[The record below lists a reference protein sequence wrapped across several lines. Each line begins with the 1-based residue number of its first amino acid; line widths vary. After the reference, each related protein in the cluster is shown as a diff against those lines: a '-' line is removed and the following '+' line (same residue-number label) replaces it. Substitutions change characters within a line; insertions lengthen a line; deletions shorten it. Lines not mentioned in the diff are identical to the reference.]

1 MGGGRWQ
8 KPVIE
13 ALTDYRPK
21 RNMAFPLF
29 LNFEQSY
36 KITLTMERKARVGG
50 EEHSHASGNTLTE
63 IAKYSDEIILIFMPP
78 ALSFWVKDVKIYREH
93 ILSSGVVEGSKET
106 H

>member
-1 MGGGRWQ
+1 MTNANNPGFNS
-8 KPVIE
+8 
-13 ALTDYRPK
+13 PK
-21 RNMAFPLF
+21 RNTAFPPF

-36 KITLTMERKARVGG
+36 KMTQTMERKARVGG
-50 EEHSHASGNTLTE
+50 KEHPHESGNVLAE
-63 IAKYSDEIILIFMPP
+63 IVKYSDEIILIFMPP